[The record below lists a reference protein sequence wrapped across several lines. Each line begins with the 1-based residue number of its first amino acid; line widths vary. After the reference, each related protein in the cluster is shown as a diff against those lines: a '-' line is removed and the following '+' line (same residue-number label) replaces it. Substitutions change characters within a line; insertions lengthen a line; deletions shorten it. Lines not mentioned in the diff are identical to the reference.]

1 IAHTFN
7 ISYILASFQAGK
19 SCRHEDGDGRC
30 SNRSAQEYRL
40 EISMSL
46 RPKGAL
52 RRRPERD
59 GIWSGKKTAKEA
71 LDAAVKRGD
80 EQLVRFEKANR

>member
-1 IAHTFN
+1 
-7 ISYILASFQAGK
+7 
-19 SCRHEDGDGRC
+19 
-30 SNRSAQEYRL
+30 
-40 EISMSL
+40 MSL

-71 LDAAVKRGD
+71 LDAAVRRGD